1 MKVMLDTDSC
11 IYLINRRPG
20 MTPQSA
26 LHDCC
31 ISAIVLGEIE
41 YGILKSARPGANRER
56 LQNFLSSVAVF
67 DIGEEESIVYAEI
80 RLALEK
86 QLIGRNDMWI
96 AAHALALELPLVTNN
111 TGEFSRVPKLVID
124 TWLEN

>member
-20 MTPQSA
+20 MTPLSV

-67 DIGEEESIVYAEI
+67 DVGEAESIVYAEI

-86 QLIGRNDMWI
+86 QLIGRNAMWI
-96 AAHALALELPLVTNN
+96 AAHALALELPLITNN
-111 TGEFSRVPKLVID
+111 TREFSRVPKLVID

>member
-20 MTPQSA
+20 MTPQSV

-31 ISAIVLGEIE
+31 ISAIVLGELE

-67 DIGEEESIVYAEI
+67 DVGEAESIVYAEI

-86 QLIGRNDMWI
+86 QLIGRNAMWI
-96 AAHALALELPLVTNN
+96 AAHALALELPLITNN
-111 TGEFSRVPKLVID
+111 TREFSRVPKLVID